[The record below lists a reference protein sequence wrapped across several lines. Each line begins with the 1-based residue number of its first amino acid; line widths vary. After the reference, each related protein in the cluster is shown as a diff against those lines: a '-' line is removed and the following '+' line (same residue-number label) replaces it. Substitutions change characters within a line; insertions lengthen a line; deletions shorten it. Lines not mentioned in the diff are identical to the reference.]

1 MNCIPI
7 KLLRFEEDITVTI
20 FKFIILSLTIP
31 LLVSCSTSQSSAS
44 QTNQAAA
51 LQANTEISTNTSTA
65 KLSAQGAEASSKSLE
80 EYVPKVLEPKDIIP
94 PMQSI
99 KDLDTMI
106 ESYHLG
112 QNLSSDQII
121 NNKLLKQRIIRGTFD
136 INELCRLS
144 LGKHWPELDSA
155 QQKHFVELMTKLL
168 ETKAIFSKE
177 QLKGTNKYYTIK
189 YKKEFFDTADKTK
202 ATVYTDMSVPKEKM
216 TLNITYKM
224 LLSPYGW
231 KIFDVIVDDAS
242 LLTNYKFQFD
252 RIILKNGFADLI
264 TRMEK
269 KLDSIK
275 GVKEETVTTEAQ
287 AKK

>member
-1 MNCIPI
+1 MI
-7 KLLRFEEDITVTI
+7 RFNLIL
-20 FKFIILSLTIP
+20 LSLITLIF
-31 LLVSCSTSQSSAS
+31 VSCSTSNSSVS
-44 QTNQAAA
+44 QTQQAAT
-51 LQANTEISTNTSTA
+51 LQANTETSTTASTA
-65 KLSAQGAEASSKSLE
+65 KLEAQGAEATKKIIE
-80 EYVPKVLEPKDIIP
+80 DYVPKVLDPKDIIP

-99 KDLDTMI
+99 KDLDQMI

-112 QNLSSDQII
+112 QNLSSDQIMD
-121 NNKLLKQRIIRGTFD
+121 NKLLKQRIIRGTFD
-136 INELCRLS
+136 ITELCRLS
-144 LGKHWPELDSA
+144 LGKHWGKLDSA

-189 YKKEFFDTADKTK
+189 YKKEVFDNKDKTK
-202 ATVYTDMSVPKEKM
+202 ATIYTDMRVPKEKM

-231 KIFDVIVDDAS
+231 NIFDVIVDDAS

-252 RIILKNGFADLI
+252 RIILKNGFTDLLA
-264 TRMEK
+264 RMEK

-275 GVKEETVTTEAQ
+275 GEKEKPITTESQ
-287 AKK
+287 ATK